1 MPGRG
6 TRRLSL
12 RIHRS
17 PHLSRFV
24 VVPNTLAQNRAISYT
39 AKGLFL
45 DLISRPAEWKET
57 CRQMADSSPQGRRTV
72 EDALDE
78 LRAWG
83 YYRVDVVRL
92 PNGRLHSE
100 AHLFDVPQ
108 RQMLPGADIPASGEP
123 EHGDRGVLLGKN
135 LVKEPS
141 LPVVT
146 EPQPTEPRGSRAE
159 EEQGG
164 REDEPDSQATATEEQ
179 VDEDTRAAAVI
190 LLRAVRP
197 ERRLP
202 LGEAEAAALAPLVR
216 AWLERGGSE
225 EGLREALLAGLPS
238 VVYSPAKVLQSR
250 LERKMPPQQ
259 NPGVAPLQRRRLAEC
274 AECRDPLPEPGLC
287 PTCTGAR
294 RQSAPDEARARTTAR
309 GLAMVRAAMANGA
322 GEAA

>member
-1 MPGRG
+1 M
-6 TRRLSL
+6 
-12 RIHRS
+12 
-17 PHLSRFV
+17 
-24 VVPNTLAQNRAISYT
+24 VVPNALAQNRAISYT

-45 DLISRPAEWKET
+45 DLISRPEEWKET

-92 PNGRLHSE
+92 PNGRLRSE

-135 LVKEPS
+135 LVKEP

-146 EPQPTEPRGSRAE
+146 EPQPAEPCGSQAE
-159 EEQGG
+159 EELGG
-164 REDEPDSQATATEEQ
+164 REDEPDSRTTADGGQEADQ
-179 VDEDTRAAAVI
+179 DARAAAAV

-216 AWLERGGSE
+216 AWLDRGGSE

-238 VVYSPAKVLQSR
+238 VVYSPAKVVQSR
-250 LERKMPPQQ
+250 LERKMPPVQRL
-259 NPGVAPLQRRRLAEC
+259 NSPPSRRRRLAEC
-274 AECRDPLPEPGLC
+274 GECRDPLPEPGLC
-287 PTCTGAR
+287 PACAGIR

-309 GLAMVRAAMANGA
+309 GLAKVRAAMATGA

>member
-1 MPGRG
+1 M
-6 TRRLSL
+6 
-12 RIHRS
+12 
-17 PHLSRFV
+17 
-24 VVPNTLAQNRAISYT
+24 VVPNALAQNRAISYT

-45 DLISRPAEWKET
+45 DLISRPEEWKET
-57 CRQMADSSPQGRRTV
+57 CRQMADSSPQGRKTV
-72 EDALDE
+72 DDALDE

-92 PNGRLHSE
+92 PNGRLRSE

-141 LPVVT
+141 LPVVAR

-159 EEQGG
+159 EELGG
-164 REDEPDSQATATEEQ
+164 REDESGSQATASGEQ
-179 VDEDTRAAAVI
+179 VDEDTRAAAAV

-225 EGLREALLAGLPS
+225 EGLREALLAGLPT
-238 VVYSPAKVLQSR
+238 VVYSPTKVLQSR
-250 LERKMPPQQ
+250 LERKMPPPQH
-259 NPGVAPLQRRRLAEC
+259 PDVAPLQRRRLAEC

-287 PTCTGAR
+287 PACTGAR
-294 RQSAPDEARARTTAR
+294 RQTAPDEARARVTAR
-309 GLAMVRAAMANGA
+309 GAAKVRAAMATGA